1 MHLLFP
7 SSLWFW
13 SALAIRLLVDDV
25 ILFAFIPDAFFLSFS
40 VRFQLLSALNHME
53 FHTIIF
59 YLLSAACF
67 QRQFNMIKW
76 WDAFHEEA
84 IAIISREDVLV
95 DASGFRFKFERES
108 EHSKRVKS
116 ALKTIF
122 FLYDNFQVLHF
133 ISWLIF
139 PQWHSTRCETLA
151 FFHSIF
157 IYLRVQGK
165 RNDRLKVLFTF
176 SCVMFTSIQ
185 LCCCWFLL
193 SSSLNLQRTLCTHT
207 QKPCCLIWF
216 IVCCVRFVIAI

>member
-1 MHLLFP
+1 M
-7 SSLWFW
+7 
-13 SALAIRLLVDDV
+13 DDV
-25 ILFAFIPDAFFLSFS
+25 ISFAFIPDAFFLSFS

-122 FLYDNFQVLHF
+122 FCMI
-133 ISWLIF
+133 ISKYCI
-139 PQWHSTRCETLA
+139 
-151 FFHSIF
+151 
-157 IYLRVQGK
+157 
-165 RNDRLKVLFTF
+165 
-176 SCVMFTSIQ
+176 
-185 LCCCWFLL
+185 
-193 SSSLNLQRTLCTHT
+193 SS
-207 QKPCCLIWF
+207 
-216 IVCCVRFVIAI
+216 VG